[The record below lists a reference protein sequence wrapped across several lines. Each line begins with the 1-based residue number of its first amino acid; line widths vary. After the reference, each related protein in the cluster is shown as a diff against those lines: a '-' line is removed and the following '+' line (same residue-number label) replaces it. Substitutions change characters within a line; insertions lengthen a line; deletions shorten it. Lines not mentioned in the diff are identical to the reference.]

1 MKQKIG
7 TILEKEVLRRAK
19 RKAVEEGRPLS
30 GVIQDALERY
40 LSQARPEPAKRDAA
54 YHLFCERPIRLSK
67 KQLRAV
73 FEEDAW
79 DL

>member
-19 RKAVEEGRPLS
+19 RKAVEDGRPLS
-30 GVIQDALERY
+30 GVIQDALESY

-54 YHLFCERPIRLSK
+54 YQLFCERPMRLSK

-73 FEEDAW
+73 FEADVW
-79 DL
+79 DR